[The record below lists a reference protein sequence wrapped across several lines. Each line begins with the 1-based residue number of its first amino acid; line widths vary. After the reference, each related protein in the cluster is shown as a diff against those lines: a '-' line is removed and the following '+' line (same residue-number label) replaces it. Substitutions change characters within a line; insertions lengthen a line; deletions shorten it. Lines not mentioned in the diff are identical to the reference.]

1 MNFGLPAEYL
11 TPIVFLHLL
20 LSACMTGVVWA
31 MHTVHYPLMRRV
43 PPERFAAFMEEH
55 LSRSTRWIAPLMVLE
70 LATAIALG
78 VFSNA
83 IALLNFMLLANA
95 YTLTVYMRP
104 LYQQLSEGHKPE
116 LVERLISLNR
126 YRTILWIIHLAVVI
140 LIALGV
146 LILTASTDGQN
157 PVAPGVPPGS

>member
-11 TPIVFLHLL
+11 TPLVFLHLL

-70 LATAIALG
+70 LATAIAWRVLDNNSFRG
-78 VFSNA
+78 A
-83 IALLNFMLLANA
+83 TLNLMLLAFA
-95 YTLTVYMRP
+95 WALTLFFIRP
-104 LYQQLSEGHKPE
+104 IHQQLCEGHKPE
-116 LVERLISLNR
+116 LVERLIKLNL
-126 YRTILWIIHLAVVI
+126 YRTELWILHLLFV
-140 LIALGV
+140 ALPAAEIFF
-146 LILTASTDGQN
+146 LL
-157 PVAPGVPPGS
+157 